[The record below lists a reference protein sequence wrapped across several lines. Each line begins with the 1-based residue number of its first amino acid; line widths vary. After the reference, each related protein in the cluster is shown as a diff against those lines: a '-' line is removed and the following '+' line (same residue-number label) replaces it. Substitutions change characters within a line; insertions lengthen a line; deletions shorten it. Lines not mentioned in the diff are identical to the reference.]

1 MWIRPVDRPQAPE
14 RKIRHLDSVLRALP
28 VVLIRQG
35 HDAVPGDEKKNIGPP
50 LFALFPKLRG
60 RLEEEF
66 RGGSEFGVTFKEI

>member
-1 MWIRPVDRPQAPE
+1 
-14 RKIRHLDSVLRALP
+14 
-28 VVLIRQG
+28 VLIRQG
-35 HDAVPGDEKKNIGPP
+35 HDAVPSDEEKNIGPP